1 VPILN
6 PQVQS
11 ASGGWHIYFS
21 VPEGIDASTLRQP
34 DAIKGLI
41 NVRAGNGFTVCAGS
55 TFEGKPYVLMSDVP
69 PYPAPAAL
77 VEHCMR
83 KAALTPTTSKAGEHD
98 AGDTA
103 AMLKWMAE
111 QDAFADY
118 ESWISAGMALK
129 ASFGDGGL
137 DLWKH
142 CHDETVEPHVEATKW
157 NSFSG
162 EITAGC
168 VTINS
173 LFDRAHKLGW
183 TGTVRRSIAVMFD
196 NAVERLAQSPPIAP
210 SNVAHGVQLEDFIS
224 LTSQTAY
231 VFIPTREL
239 WTRVAVQSALP
250 KVDIGGVKP
259 ISPAVWLDQNHAA
272 QQVVWAPGRPL
283 EIKDRLF
290 DNGAW
295 VERAGCNTLNLYKP
309 PNIVPKAGDA
319 SRWINHVHQLFPEE
333 AAHLINWLAHRV
345 QKPGEKINHAV
356 VLGGEQ
362 GIGKDTLLEPVK
374 VAVGPWNFGD
384 VTPTQMMG
392 RFNAFL
398 NNVIL
403 RVNETRD
410 RGDNDRV
417 GFYEHSKTIC
427 AAPPDVHRVD
437 EKHVKEYNVMNVVGM
452 VVTTNNRDSLF
463 LPSDDRR
470 YFVAWNSTLEKSDF
484 SQNYWNE
491 FYGWLDN
498 GGNESIAHFLHN
510 LDLSGFDPKAPPP
523 KTRGWSQIVRGSCSP
538 DDSEM
543 RDALERFN
551 NPPAVTVGMLAT
563 GLFGDWLRH
572 RDNRKRIPHRFKA
585 CGYVEIENPDAK
597 DGRWRIGNSKHHVY
611 ARKELSI
618 RDQSAAA
625 AALTPEAIEALHKQ
639 VNDRY
644 QREWEEEMAKLP
656 KTGAHDS

>member
-1 VPILN
+1 V
-6 PQVQS
+6 
-11 ASGGWHIYFS
+11 
-21 VPEGIDASTLRQP
+21 TLR
-34 DAIKGLI
+34 
-41 NVRAGNGFTVCAGS
+41 T
-55 TFEGKPYVLMSDVP
+55 
-69 PYPAPAAL
+69 
-77 VEHCMR
+77 
-83 KAALTPTTSKAGEHD
+83 
-98 AGDTA
+98 
-103 AMLKWMAE
+103 
-111 QDAFADY
+111 
-118 ESWISAGMALK
+118 
-129 ASFGDGGL
+129 
-137 DLWKH
+137 
-142 CHDETVEPHVEATKW
+142 
-157 NSFSG
+157 
-162 EITAGC
+162 
-168 VTINS
+168 

-183 TGTVRRSIAVMFD
+183 AGNVRRSTADMFG
-196 NAVERLAQSPPIAP
+196 NAVERLAQSPPTAP
-210 SNVAHGVQLEDFIS
+210 GNSEPGAQLEDFIS
-224 LTSQTAY
+224 LLSQNMYAF
-231 VFIPTREL
+231 VPTREL
-239 WTRVAVQSALP
+239 WSRTAVNSALP
-250 KVDIGGVKP
+250 KVQVGVRHP
-259 ISPAVWLDQNHAA
+259 ILAATYLDKHRPTH
-272 QQVVWAPGRPL
+272 QVVWAPGRPL

-295 VERAGCNTLNLYKP
+295 VERAGCHTLNLYKP
-309 PNIVPKAGDA
+309 PNIVPKPGDA
-319 SRWINHVHQLFPEE
+319 SRWVNHVHRLFPEE
-333 AAHLINWLAHRV
+333 AAHLIYWLAHRV

-392 RFNAFL
+392 RFNSFL

-437 EKHVKEYNVMNVVGM
+437 EKHVREYNVLNVVGM

-470 YFVAWNSTLEKSDF
+470 YFVAWNSTLEKSNF
-484 SQNYWNE
+484 SQSYWNE
-491 FYGWLDN
+491 FYQWLNN
-498 GGNESIAHFLHN
+498 GGNEFVAHYLHN

-543 RDALERFN
+543 REALELLN
-551 NPPAVTVGMLAT
+551 DPPAVTVDMLAH
-563 GLFGDWLRH
+563 GSFSPWLHDRSNI
-572 RDNRKRIPHRFKA
+572 RRIPHRFAA
-585 CGYVEIENPDAK
+585 CGYVEIENPHAK

-625 AALTPEAIEALHKQ
+625 AAITLEVIRALHQQ
-639 VNDRY
+639 VNERRL
-644 QREWEEEMAKLP
+644 REWEKEMAKLP
-656 KTGAHDS
+656 KPGVNDS